1 MKCSDARSP
10 VSTRFVFLR
19 SSIPFTHSRFAPDDG
34 KCRADGPGAFASRA
48 AFPRAASSRRETIGP
63 PTFLGNPLCLC
74 PALRPRRDGTRQ
86 AFTTRPRGP
95 RSDHDEGSRVDGFRG
110 SITRPGHSLST
121 LRRVG
126 RPTTTQD
133 SLSATGQVLPDGL
146 SPAGFHRKVSA
157 TSSHPP
163 FPSFVAQGPYLFDV
177 DGNRYVDLVGSWG
190 SAIVGH
196 THPAVVEA
204 VCRAAKNGLSFGA
217 CCARRISSTYRSTGS
232 CPLPPRA
239 RWPCTFE
246 KATPSPPCS
255 P

>member
-1 MKCSDARSP
+1 MTSRPGLARARSIEAYERACRVLVAGVNSP
-10 VSTRFVFLR
+10 VRAFRAVGGAPVFV
-19 SSIPFTHSRFAPDDG
+19 D
-34 KCRADGPGAFASRA
+34 RA
-48 AFPRAASSRRETIGP
+48 E
-63 PTFLGNPLCLC
+63 
-74 PALRPRRDGTRQ
+74 
-86 AFTTRPRGP
+86 
-95 RSDHDEGSRVDGFRG
+95 
-110 SITRPGHSLST
+110 
-121 LRRVG
+121 
-126 RPTTTQD
+126 
-133 SLSATGQVLPDGL
+133 
-146 SPAGFHRKVSA
+146 
-157 TSSHPP
+157 
-163 FPSFVAQGPYLFDV
+163 GPYLFDV